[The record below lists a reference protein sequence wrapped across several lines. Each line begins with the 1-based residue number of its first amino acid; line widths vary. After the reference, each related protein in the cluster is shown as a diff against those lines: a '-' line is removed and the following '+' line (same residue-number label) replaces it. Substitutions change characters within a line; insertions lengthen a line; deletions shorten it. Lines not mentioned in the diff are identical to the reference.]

1 MRRERPGTSQKLDSE
16 DEDARVASFVGVLID
31 DPRIAVLIV
40 LDEPHSYTTSGGARA
55 AAPVVAGIIEN
66 TLEYYDTPR
75 ALHRS
80 RAGADAG
87 CGAGSDRK
95 NTELA
100 VQQLQESGFAAKTRG
115 SGDDVVTQYPAG
127 GQTLPRAA
135 QCCFIPRRGWNCLPL
150 RSPLWM
156 ARA

>member
-1 MRRERPGTSQKLDSE
+1 MIRPQRSAEAEQE
-16 DEDARVASFVGVLID
+16 QMQ
-31 DPRIAVLIV
+31 AVV
-40 LDEPHSYTTSGGARA
+40 PDQTG
-55 AAPVVAGIIEN
+55 
-66 TLEYYDTPR
+66 
-75 ALHRS
+75 
-80 RAGADAG
+80 
-87 CGAGSDRK
+87 K

-127 GQTLPRAA
+127 GQTLPGAA